1 MNFEQKS
8 SMLFSDLDVPEVFIT
23 EHLGAANGDYVKI
36 YLYCLFL
43 CKYDSEISPLDLS
56 KKLSIPLSTVEQGLK
71 YWEKN
76 NVIMK
81 RQKTYILSDLK
92 QQEVDKIYK
101 PKMTTSVED
110 AMANTAKNVA
120 RTQAISAINAM
131 FFQGVMSPTWYT
143 DIDMLFSKYKFDED
157 VVIALFQYCF
167 DRQALHR
174 NYLFAVADGWNKNKI
189 TNMNELDAYY
199 ANFEALM
206 NIKKTVSKKLG
217 LSRKLSQY
225 EEAYVDKWVM
235 DFNYPLNV
243 IEIALKKTTSK
254 TNPSFDYIDKI
265 ISDWHERKLTTE
277 EQITTFMKEQ
287 KQKQKD
293 FKQQTILPTSNV
305 MQKFN
310 NTVESSQSCDFSQ
323 FYMN

>member
-1 MNFEQKS
+1 
-8 SMLFSDLDVPEVFIT
+8 
-23 EHLGAANGDYVKI
+23 
-36 YLYCLFL
+36 
-43 CKYDSEISPLDLS
+43 
-56 KKLSIPLSTVEQGLK
+56 
-71 YWEKN
+71 
-76 NVIMK
+76 
-81 RQKTYILSDLK
+81 
-92 QQEVDKIYK
+92 
-101 PKMTTSVED
+101 
-110 AMANTAKNVA
+110 
-120 RTQAISAINAM
+120 
-131 FFQGVMSPTWYT
+131 
-143 DIDMLFSKYKFDED
+143 
-157 VVIALFQYCF
+157 
-167 DRQALHR
+167 
-174 NYLFAVADGWNKNKI
+174 
-189 TNMNELDAYY
+189 MNELDAYY